1 MVGISVVKR
10 LAVITG
16 LLLALLAV
24 PARLTGADDDD
35 EIGGAK
41 FSPEAAATFNKRCSA
56 CHTFGKGIKV
66 GPDLKGVTQR
76 RTAPWLRSFI
86 HASSEVI
93 KKNDPT
99 AVALFAQFK
108 QQRMPDWVDL
118 TDKQIDDIVYYLSI
132 SGPEIKPADEKNA
145 EIATPAE
152 IEKGRQLF
160 FGEQPLKYGSYACS
174 TCHAIQGDS
183 LRGGSLGPNLTNTYD
198 KYQDLAL
205 TAFLRKPC
213 FQWRQRTTDHY
224 LTPKESFALKAFL
237 RQAGLPHTA
246 GKSASA
252 DTALSASTSKS
263 PAPEGKE
270 KRGNQ

>member
-1 MVGISVVKR
+1 MVRISVVKR

-24 PARLTGADDDD
+24 PARLTGSDDDD
-35 EIGGAK
+35 ETGGAK
-41 FSPEAAATFNKRCSA
+41 FSPEAAATFNKRCTA

-76 RTAPWLRSFI
+76 RTPAWLRGFI
-86 HASSEVI
+86 HSSSEVI

-108 QQRMPDWVDL
+108 QQRMPDWIDL
-118 TDKQIDDIVYYLSI
+118 TDKQIDDILYYLSI

-145 EIATPAE
+145 ESATADE

-160 FGEQPLKYGSYACS
+160 FGERPLKYGSYACS
-174 TCHAIQGDS
+174 TCHAIQGAS

-213 FQWRQRTTDHY
+213 FQWALRTTDHY
-224 LTPKESFALKAFL
+224 LTTKESFAVKAFL
-237 RQAGLPHTA
+237 RQSGLRH
-246 GKSASA
+246 SASRDA
-252 DTALSASTSKS
+252 NASSALSAKASQP
-263 PAPEGKE
+263 PATGRKE